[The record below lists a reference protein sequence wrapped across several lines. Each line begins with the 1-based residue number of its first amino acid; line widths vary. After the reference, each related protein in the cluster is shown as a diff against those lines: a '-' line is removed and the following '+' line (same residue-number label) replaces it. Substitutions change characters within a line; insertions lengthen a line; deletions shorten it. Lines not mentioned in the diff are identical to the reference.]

1 MLYLALACKRRGG
14 DIITL
19 YVFRP
24 DSIVY
29 GRPAEDCPEL
39 GIRLSWPRKVHGF
52 PLLQTR
58 YIVGLFEEIA
68 TYTLPRNTSSE
79 KSKS

>member
-29 GRPAEDCPEL
+29 GRPAEDCPEI
-39 GIRLSWPRKVHGF
+39 GIRLS
-52 PLLQTR
+52 
-58 YIVGLFEEIA
+58 
-68 TYTLPRNTSSE
+68 
-79 KSKS
+79 